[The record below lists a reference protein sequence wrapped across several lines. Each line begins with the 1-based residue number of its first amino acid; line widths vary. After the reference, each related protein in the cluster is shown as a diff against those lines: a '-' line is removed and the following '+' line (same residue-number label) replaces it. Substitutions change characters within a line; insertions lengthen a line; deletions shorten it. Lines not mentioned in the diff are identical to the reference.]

1 VAEGEETASDDA
13 LTVERASSPFR
24 ALPQQDGDRPR
35 SICRFLAVEAADGTL
50 AAATGGVDG
59 GNRCIAIGE
68 PVPQSARQQE
78 LVCIVAAHVNCPRFI
93 RGVILAGTPPPA
105 PRREPIAPAV
115 IGASLVLAAALAT
128 SFGFLA
134 VRGGFNIPVGTPPPV
149 AVAAVESASAVP
161 VPTATPTPA
170 EPPSAVPMATPEPL
184 PSSTPSPTPVLT
196 PSPSPAPTPIPTPV
210 ATATPAPPSPTPAAT
225 PTSNRFALLTKC
237 PSTPDCWIYVIR
249 AGDNLRSIAN
259 YFGVSYDR
267 ILQMNSWITDPTTI
281 HAGQHLRIPT
291 PTR

>member
-1 VAEGEETASDDA
+1 VAKSEETASGDP
-13 LTVERASSPFR
+13 LTVERVNGPFR
-24 ALPQQDGDRPR
+24 PGPDPGAAPAAV
-35 SICRFLAVEAADGTL
+35 CRFLAIRGPEGALNPANGR
-50 AAATGGVDG
+50 VDTAH
-59 GNRCIAIGE
+59 RCIAIGE
-68 PVPQSARQQE
+68 PVPQSASQQE
-78 LVCIVAAHVNCPRFI
+78 LVCLGAGHVNCPRFL

-105 PRREPIAPAV
+105 PRREPISPAV

-134 VRGGFNIPVGTPPPV
+134 VRGGFNIPVATPPVV
-149 AVAAVESASAVP
+149 AAAAVESASAVP
-161 VPTATPTPA
+161 APSPTPIPSAPSAIPTPSASPSPTPSPTATPSPIPA
-170 EPPSAVPMATPEPL
+170 Q
-184 PSSTPSPTPVLT
+184 
-196 PSPSPAPTPIPTPV
+196 TPIPTPV
-210 ATATPAPPSPTPAAT
+210 ATPTPAPPAPTPTAT

-259 YFGVSYDR
+259 WFGVSYDR
-267 ILQMNSWITDPTTI
+267 ILQMNTWITDPTTI